1 MLQTMSLGSI
11 VLLTAVWLAMSKVL
25 TCESLRNS
33 GSHRGRHKYKR
44 RQLYSGGNNDNVHL
58 HQDDSPLQ
66 HDPSLLLMDDD
77 NEAVTADATS
87 ELDKPRECI
96 FYNIYIK
103 QTKMFYFFI
112 IKINVFHAATV
123 I

>member
-25 TCESLRNS
+25 TCESVHNS

-44 RQLYSGGNNDNVHL
+44 RQLFSGGNNGDVHL
-58 HQDDSPLQ
+58 HRDHSPLQ
-66 HDPSLLLMDDD
+66 HDPSLLLMDED
-77 NEAVTADATS
+77 NEAATADATF

-96 FYNIYIK
+96 FHIIIYR
-103 QTKMFYFFI
+103 TKKFYYFYYY
-112 IKINVFHAATV
+112 
-123 I
+123 